1 MCMRFALN
9 LCDLRPP
16 HRRVAGTCCHVA
28 QSLRRSVAPSLSAP
42 MPIEPATWL
51 TMDGRTKKVIPK
63 MTNKRA
69 KRDLVQT
76 VEVQFVIPAGKII
89 MAGWLTGKLIMKI
102 RIPTRPQTQIAM
114 RKPVPPKRIIIT
126 TRQFTPKHTIITTLP
141 SHPTHL
147 PSHLPMDQLWLLST
161 NCLPHHHT
169 SLLETTIIPIIC
181 DTDLILQIHLL
192 MRIRRKSQKQVRNK
206 RNQLRSLTVPA
217 AAPSKASPPPLLLL
231 FQRCRPTFNEQSAS
245 HAASPRPQACL
256 RASY

>member
-1 MCMRFALN
+1 MLFFL
-9 LCDLRPP
+9 
-16 HRRVAGTCCHVA
+16 
-28 QSLRRSVAPSLSAP
+28 
-42 MPIEPATWL
+42 
-51 TMDGRTKKVIPK
+51 
-63 MTNKRA
+63 
-69 KRDLVQT
+69 LVLLLGN
-76 VEVQFVIPAGKII
+76 I
-89 MAGWLTGKLIMKI
+89 LIMKI

-126 TRQFTPKHTIITTLP
+126 MRQFTPKHTIITTLP

-231 FQRCRPTFNEQSAS
+231 FQRCRPTFNVQSAS
-245 HAASPRPQACL
+245 QAASPRPQACL